1 MANSVYNTVCDAL
14 SGIVSRRAAENIVRE
29 ALKNAK
35 TDPNRVTAL
44 EMQSLL
50 KSAVFARLQQIIPV
64 AQAKGEIKQILT
76 RLEKSFS
83 PVKAPVLTPEVLEG
97 LTALQAEFRP
107 YAKLS
112 QPRAQ
117 RLRGDIQALPNS
129 SDPVKALNTLW
140 AELDLLQLELSG
152 RTPPAPLAPPIMT
165 EDLMLSSGEFALSY
179 EFDEILEAELPI
191 SAPSISA
198 LSSAAVSS
206 TVVSST
212 AVANTALSSTALSS
226 TVPITPLEIAPTTAT
241 AALTRQPPATRPVIA
256 PDASTTPATNFDLET
271 GIGREA
277 LLSHFA
283 LEEGVVGVLL
293 TDRLGTVLASRL
305 SSGDE
310 DHLAAVVAVTTLLL
324 EKHRAFKLFYTH
336 LAEVSAFIGS
346 AGKYLLTVLSDDRV
360 NVGRILSA
368 MASLEEDV

>member
-29 ALKNAK
+29 ALTTAK
-35 TDPNRVTAL
+35 TDPERVTAG
-44 EMQSLL
+44 EMQALL

-64 AQAKGEIKQILT
+64 AQAKGEIKLILT

-83 PVKAPVLTPEVLEG
+83 APQTPLLSPEVLEG

-117 RLRGDIQALPNS
+117 RLRGALQALPES

-152 RTPPAPLAPPIMT
+152 RALPTPAAQRPLT
-165 EDLMLSSGEFALSY
+165 DDLMLSSGEYALDY
-179 EFDEILEAELPI
+179 EFEDLVAPPEA
-191 SAPSISA
+191 AP
-198 LSSAAVSS
+198 AA
-206 TVVSST
+206 
-212 AVANTALSSTALSS
+212 
-226 TVPITPLEIAPTTAT
+226 PET
-241 AALTRQPPATRPVIA
+241 AALVQTAAIATLAPAA
-256 PDASTTPATNFDLET
+256 PAPRSTPGGHQNPSLDLET
-271 GIGREA
+271 ATGREA
-277 LLSHFA
+277 VLSRFA

-305 SSGDE
+305 TSGDE

-324 EKHRAFKLFYTH
+324 EKHRSFKLFYTH

-346 AGKYLLTVLSDDRV
+346 AHPYLLTVLSDEGV

-368 MASLEEDV
+368 MASLEEDI

>member
-29 ALKNAK
+29 ALTTAK
-35 TDPNRVTAL
+35 TDPDRVTAG

-83 PVKAPVLTPEVLEG
+83 PQKTQALTPEVLEG
-97 LTALQAEFRP
+97 LLALQAEFRP

-117 RLRGDIQALPNS
+117 RLRGALQALPEAT
-129 SDPVKALNTLW
+129 DPVNALNTLW

-152 RTPPAPLAPPIMT
+152 RTLPAPLTQPLLT
-165 EDLMLSSGEFALSY
+165 DDLMLSSGEYALSY
-179 EFDEILEAELPI
+179 EFEELKVGPPPEAN
-191 SAPSISA
+191 
-198 LSSAAVSS
+198 AASLGVKP
-206 TVVSST
+206 VVAES
-212 AVANTALSSTALSS
+212 
-226 TVPITPLEIAPTTAT
+226 VP
-241 AALTRQPPATRPVIA
+241 ALTPPAPRPNLGHKS
-256 PDASTTPATNFDLET
+256 ASFDLET
-271 GIGREA
+271 TAGREA
-277 LLSHFA
+277 VLSHFA

-305 SSGDE
+305 SSGDD
-310 DHLAAVVAVTTLLL
+310 DHLAAVVAATTLLL
-324 EKHRAFKLFYTH
+324 ERQRSFKLFYTH

-346 AGKYLLTVLSDDRV
+346 AGTYLLTVLSDDRV

>member
-14 SGIVSRRAAENIVRE
+14 SGLVSRRAAENIVRE
-29 ALKNAK
+29 ALMDAN
-35 TDPNRVTAL
+35 TDPDRVTAAQ
-44 EMQSLL
+44 MQALL

-76 RLEKSFS
+76 HLEKSFS
-83 PVKAPVLTPEVLEG
+83 KPKTPPLTPEVLEG

-117 RLRGDIQALPNS
+117 RLRGSIQALPES
-129 SDPVKALNTLW
+129 ADPVKALNTLW

-152 RTPPAPLAPPIMT
+152 RALPTPSKPPPLT
-165 EDLMLSSGEFALSY
+165 DDLMLSSGEYALSY
-179 EFDEILEAELPI
+179 EFEESIELPAVAPAAAAL
-191 SAPSISA
+191 APS
-198 LSSAAVSS
+198 
-206 TVVSST
+206 
-212 AVANTALSSTALSS
+212 
-226 TVPITPLEIAPTTAT
+226 PLEIAPKASSVSATSVVLTKAPASRPDLGLGQSATFNLETTA
-241 AALTRQPPATRPVIA
+241 
-256 PDASTTPATNFDLET
+256 
-271 GIGREA
+271 GREA
-277 LLSHFA
+277 VLLHFA

-305 SSGDE
+305 SSGDD

-324 EKHRAFKLFYTH
+324 ERHRSFKLFYTH

-346 AGKYLLTVLSDDRV
+346 AGTYLLTVLSDDRV

-368 MASLEEDV
+368 MASLEENL

>member
-1 MANSVYNTVCDAL
+1 MVGQVMANSVYNTVCDAL

-29 ALKNAK
+29 ALLSAK
-35 TDPNRVTAL
+35 TDPERVTAS

-83 PVKAPVLTPEVLEG
+83 PAKTPQLTPEVLEG

-117 RLRGDIQALPNS
+117 RLRGSIQALPET

-152 RTPPAPLAPPIMT
+152 RTPPTPLAPPIMT
-165 EDLMLSSGEFALSY
+165 EDLMLSSGEYALSY
-179 EFDEILEAELPI
+179 EFEEPTVDVPANNALHAAAMPPEAA
-191 SAPSISA
+191 SAP
-198 LSSAAVSS
+198 LGMAA
-206 TVVSST
+206 
-212 AVANTALSSTALSS
+212 
-226 TVPITPLEIAPTTAT
+226 APAM
-241 AALTRQPPATRPVIA
+241 
-256 PDASTTPATNFDLET
+256 TTPGLQPAPRPDLSAGQTANFHLDT
-271 GIGREA
+271 ASGREA
-277 LLSHFA
+277 ILSHFA

-305 SSGDE
+305 SSGDD
-310 DHLAAVVAVTTLLL
+310 DHLAAVVAATTLLL
-324 EKHRAFKLFYTH
+324 ERHRSFKLFYTH

-346 AGKYLLTVLSDDRV
+346 AHPYLLTVLSDDRV

>member
-1 MANSVYNTVCDAL
+1 MANRVYNTVCDAL

-29 ALKNAK
+29 ALLSAK
-35 TDPNRVTAL
+35 TDPNRVTAS

-83 PVKAPVLTPEVLEG
+83 PPKTSLLTPEVLEG

-117 RLRGDIQALPNS
+117 RLRGQLQALPAS
-129 SDPVKALNTLW
+129 ADPVKALNTLW

-152 RTPPAPLAPPIMT
+152 RTPSAPLAPPIMT
-165 EDLMLSSGEFALSY
+165 EDLMLSSGEYALNY
-179 EFDEILEAELPI
+179 EFEELSATAPPVAVLEPPKIAFTAAPVVFNLLTTPPSDL
-191 SAPSISA
+191 SASR
-198 LSSAAVSS
+198 
-206 TVVSST
+206 
-212 AVANTALSSTALSS
+212 
-226 TVPITPLEIAPTTAT
+226 TAT
-241 AALTRQPPATRPVIA
+241 
-256 PDASTTPATNFDLET
+256 FDLES
-271 GIGREA
+271 ILGREA
-277 LLSHFA
+277 MLSHFA
-283 LEEGVVGVLL
+283 LEEGVIGVLL

-305 SSGDE
+305 SSGDD
-310 DHLAAVVAVTTLLL
+310 DHLAAVVAATTLLL
-324 EKHRAFKLFYTH
+324 ERHRGFKLFYTH
-336 LAEVSAFIGS
+336 LAEVSAFIGT

-368 MASLEEDV
+368 MTSLEEDV

>member
-29 ALKNAK
+29 ALLSAK
-35 TDPNRVTAL
+35 TDPDRVTAA

-83 PVKAPVLTPEVLEG
+83 PPKTPLLTPEVLEG

-117 RLRGDIQALPNS
+117 RLRGQLQALPEAT
-129 SDPVKALNTLW
+129 DPVKALNTLW

-152 RTPPAPLAPPIMT
+152 RTPPTPPTQPLLT
-165 EDLMLSSGEFALSY
+165 DDLMLSSGEYALSY
-179 EFDEILEAELPI
+179 EFDEPVTDTAAPADPSSTNPLSDAAPVLLSLSAIAAPAVG
-191 SAPSISA
+191 SAPRFNGDLPAAPRPDLSA
-198 LSSAAVSS
+198 VQ
-206 TVVSST
+206 T
-212 AVANTALSSTALSS
+212 AGFQLD
-226 TVPITPLEIAPTTAT
+226 T
-241 AALTRQPPATRPVIA
+241 AA
-256 PDASTTPATNFDLET
+256 
-271 GIGREA
+271 GREA
-277 LLSHFA
+277 ILSHFA

-293 TDRLGTVLASRL
+293 TDRLGTVVASRL
-305 SSGDE
+305 SSGDD
-310 DHLAAVVAVTTLLL
+310 DHLAAVVAATTLLL
-324 EKHRAFKLFYTH
+324 ERHRSLKLFYTH

-346 AGKYLLTVLSDDRV
+346 AGTYLLTVLSDDRV

>member
-29 ALKNAK
+29 ALHSAK
-35 TDPNRVTAL
+35 TDPDRVTAA

-83 PVKAPVLTPEVLEG
+83 TTKTPLSPEVLEG

-117 RLRGDIQALPNS
+117 RLRGSIQALPDAT
-129 SDPVKALNTLW
+129 DPVKALNTLW

-152 RTPPAPLAPPIMT
+152 RTPPAPSTQPPLT
-165 EDLMLSSGEFALSY
+165 DELMLSSGEYALSY
-179 EFDEILEAELPI
+179 DFEELIADVPLANVMPINSVPDEVVLTNEPSVLPELKLKLPDV
-191 SAPSISA
+191 SA
-198 LSSAAVSS
+198 SAAPRIADLAVSPVFS
-206 TVVSST
+206 GDL
-212 AVANTALSSTALSS
+212 AVAPNKDLTANQTPMFRFDTAS
-226 TVPITPLEIAPTTAT
+226 
-241 AALTRQPPATRPVIA
+241 
-256 PDASTTPATNFDLET
+256 
-271 GIGREA
+271 GREA

-305 SSGDE
+305 SSGDD
-310 DHLAAVVAVTTLLL
+310 DHLAAVVAATTLLL
-324 EKHRAFKLFYTH
+324 ERHRAFKLFYTH

-346 AGKYLLTVLSDDRV
+346 AHPYLLTVLSDDRV

>member
-29 ALKNAK
+29 ALTSAN
-35 TDPNRVTAL
+35 TDPERVTAG

-83 PVKAPVLTPEVLEG
+83 PQKPSALTPEVLEG
-97 LTALQAEFRP
+97 LMALQAEFRP

-117 RLRGDIQALPNS
+117 RLRGALQTLPES
-129 SDPVKALNTLW
+129 ADPVKTLNTLW

-152 RTPPAPLAPPIMT
+152 RTLPAPLMQPPLT
-165 EDLMLSSGEFALSY
+165 DDLMLSSGEYALNY
-179 EFDEILEAELPI
+179 EFDELQVGVAPESNAGSLRVDPMIAVPVLTPPAPRPNPVHQ
-191 SAPSISA
+191 SASFD
-198 LSSAAVSS
+198 LK
-206 TVVSST
+206 
-212 AVANTALSSTALSS
+212 
-226 TVPITPLEIAPTTAT
+226 TTA
-241 AALTRQPPATRPVIA
+241 
-256 PDASTTPATNFDLET
+256 
-271 GIGREA
+271 GREVA
-277 LLSHFA
+277 LSHFA

-305 SSGDE
+305 SSGDD
-310 DHLAAVVAVTTLLL
+310 DHLAAVVAATTLLL
-324 EKHRAFKLFYTH
+324 ERHRSFKLFYTH

-346 AGKYLLTVLSDDRV
+346 AHPYLLTVLSDDRV